1 MKLMRNEKTSVYKQ
15 TEVKQQM
22 KKIIIIKN
30 KLDSNKSDHNKEIER
45 YAHDS
50 FQNKIERT
58 YHAVN
63 NDYDKLL
70 AEKDEEMYILM
81 ISYHGEG
88 NNGGESFN
96 DCQIDR
102 IYIGDAII
110 KEKPAEPGKIDIV
123 YEMKK
128 CIEKSAMIV
137 NILDDLEL
145 ELDNDYPSKSY
156 VLICQSKIL
165 SKLITDLLLEP
176 VHGSIK
182 NDYTDLE
189 ADYKMH
195 EYAQHNKQCVRLYG
209 SLKEQEYRSEFQRD
223 RERIVNSKA
232 FRRLV
237 DKAQIFSAEK
247 GDHYRTRMTH
257 TLEVNQISKAIAFA
271 LGLNLDLTEAIALG
285 HDIGHT
291 PFGHQGERTLYN
303 ILSEEAKD
311 TCKIDER
318 IFTPEL
324 LGGFKHN
331 YQSVRVLSFI
341 EEKYIDYQGLDISVQ
356 TLEGILKHTG
366 LRNAEI
372 KEFIDESLIDYM
384 HLDLLEDGQPFSST
398 LEGQVVAVAD
408 EIAQR
413 GHDIDDAISSKLITV
428 DELIEVLQSEKFSN
442 LRGLIEEERSRI
454 RKCNRLVVDKD
465 ELLVARIISVIV
477 GYFINDVIQ
486 YSKKQIEEYEKET
499 DYIDRCLVRLSP
511 NEGVPA
517 CDLLKKVVN
526 KRVIANSEVS
536 LFDYNGSTIV
546 RSLFYSYYNNPRLLH
561 RGTLRKI
568 YIDQL
573 KCDNPEVSGNAI
585 DWANGNIN
593 VVMQEIK
600 KVHEL
605 SDNTDNEYF
614 IKKKILIRNIVDY
627 ISGMTDSYACHE
639 YERLK

>member
-1 MKLMRNEKTSVYKQ
+1 
-15 TEVKQQM
+15 M

-30 KLDSNKSDHNKEIER
+30 KLDSNKSEHNKEIEK
-45 YAHDS
+45 YAHES
-50 FQNKIERT
+50 FCNGEERT
-58 YHAVN
+58 YHAGA
-63 NDYDKLL
+63 NDSKSLSTLY
-70 AEKDEEMYILM
+70 EEEMFIML
-81 ISYHGEG
+81 ISYHEQGHH
-88 NNGGESFN
+88 GGDSPD

-102 IYIGDAII
+102 IYIGEAII
-110 KEKPAEPGKIDIV
+110 KKQISNMEKVDIV
-123 YEMKK
+123 YEMKR
-128 CIEKSAMIV
+128 CIKKAPMII

-145 ELDNDYPSKSY
+145 ELDSDYSKKSY
-156 VLICQSKIL
+156 VLINKSEML
-165 SKLITDLLLEP
+165 SKLIAELLLNT
-176 VHGSIK
+176 VNGSIRK
-182 NDYTDLE
+182 NYTDLE
-189 ADYKMH
+189 SNYEMH
-195 EYAQHNKQCVRLYG
+195 KYAQHNNQCIRLYG
-209 SLKEQEYRSEFQRD
+209 FLAEQEYRNEFQRD

-303 ILSEEAKD
+303 ILSEEARD
-311 TCKIDER
+311 ICKIDEK
-318 IFTPEL
+318 IFTPTL

-341 EEKYIDYQGLDISVQ
+341 EEKYCEHQGLDISVQ

-366 LRNAEI
+366 LKHAEI
-372 KEFIDESLIDYM
+372 NEFIDESLIEYL
-384 HLDLLEDGQPFSST
+384 HLELEEDGQPVSST
-398 LEGQVVAVAD
+398 LEGQVVAIAD

-428 DELIEVLQSEKFSN
+428 DELIELLGSEKFSN
-442 LRGLIEEERSRI
+442 IRKLIEKERSRI
-454 RKCNRLVVDKD
+454 NEYNRLVVDEG
-465 ELLVARIISVIV
+465 ELLAARIISVIV

-486 YSKKQIEEYEKET
+486 YSRTQIAAYNRQTE
-499 DYIDRCLVRLSP
+499 YIDRCLINLSP
-511 NEGVPA
+511 NEGVLA

-546 RSLFYSYYNNPRLLH
+546 KGLFCSYYNNPRLLH
-561 RGTLRKI
+561 KGTLRKI

-573 KCDNPEVSGNAI
+573 KCDNPEVAGNAI
-585 DWANGNIN
+585 DWANGNIS
-593 VVMQEIK
+593 VVTQEINK
-600 KVHEL
+600 IHEL
-605 SDNTDNEYF
+605 SENIDSEYF

>member
-1 MKLMRNEKTSVYKQ
+1 ME
-15 TEVKQQM
+15 EEQM

-30 KLDSNKSDHNKEIER
+30 KLDSNKSEQNREIER
-45 YAHDS
+45 YASES
-50 FQNKIERT
+50 FCNGEERT
-58 YHAVN
+58 YHAGA
-63 NDYDKLL
+63 NDSKSLSTLY
-70 AEKDEEMYILM
+70 EEEMFIML
-81 ISYHGEG
+81 ISYHEQGHH
-88 NNGGESFN
+88 GGDSPD

-102 IYIGDAII
+102 IYIGEAII
-110 KEKPAEPGKIDIV
+110 KKQISNMEKVDIV
-123 YEMKK
+123 YEMKR
-128 CIEKSAMIV
+128 CIKKAPMII

-145 ELDNDYPSKSY
+145 ELDSDYSKKSY
-156 VLICQSKIL
+156 VLINESEML
-165 SKLITDLLLEP
+165 SKLIAELLLNT
-176 VHGSIK
+176 VNGSIRK
-182 NDYTDLE
+182 NYTDLE
-189 ADYKMH
+189 SNYEMH
-195 EYAQHNKQCVRLYG
+195 KYAQHNNQCIRLYG
-209 SLKEQEYRSEFQRD
+209 FLAEQEYRNEFQRD

-303 ILSEEAKD
+303 ILSEEARD
-311 TCKIDER
+311 ICKIDEK
-318 IFTPEL
+318 IFTPTL

-341 EEKYIDYQGLDISVQ
+341 EEKYCEHQGLDISVQ

-366 LRNAEI
+366 LKHAEI
-372 KEFIDESLIDYM
+372 NEFIDESLIEYL
-384 HLDLLEDGQPFSST
+384 HLELEEDGQPVSST
-398 LEGQVVAVAD
+398 LEGQVVAIAD

-413 GHDIDDAISSKLITV
+413 GHDIDDAISSRLITV
-428 DELIEVLQSEKFSN
+428 DELIELLGSEKFSN
-442 LRGLIEEERSRI
+442 IRKLIEKERSRI
-454 RKCNRLVVDKD
+454 NEYNRLVVDEG
-465 ELLVARIISVIV
+465 ELLAARIISVIV

-486 YSKKQIEEYEKET
+486 YSRAQIAAYNRQTE
-499 DYIDRCLVRLSP
+499 YIDRCLVRLSP
-511 NEGVPA
+511 DEGVLA

-546 RSLFYSYYNNPRLLH
+546 KSLFCSYYNNPRLLH
-561 RGTLRKI
+561 KGTLRKI

-573 KCDNPEVSGNAI
+573 KCDNPEVAGNAI
-585 DWANGNIN
+585 DWANGNIS
-593 VVMQEIK
+593 VVTQEINK
-600 KVHEL
+600 IHEL
-605 SDNTDNEYF
+605 SENIDSEYF

>member
-1 MKLMRNEKTSVYKQ
+1 
-15 TEVKQQM
+15 M

-30 KLDSNKSDHNKEIER
+30 KLDSNKSEHNKEIEK
-45 YAHDS
+45 YAHES
-50 FQNKIERT
+50 FCNGEERT
-58 YHAVN
+58 YHAGA
-63 NDYDKLL
+63 NDSKSLSTLY
-70 AEKDEEMYILM
+70 EEEMFIML
-81 ISYHGEG
+81 ISYHEQGHH
-88 NNGGESFN
+88 GGDSPD

-102 IYIGDAII
+102 IYIGEAII
-110 KEKPAEPGKIDIV
+110 KKQISNMEKVDIV
-123 YEMKK
+123 YEMKR
-128 CIEKSAMIV
+128 CIKKAPMII

-145 ELDNDYPSKSY
+145 ELDSDYSKKSY
-156 VLICQSKIL
+156 VLINESEML
-165 SKLITDLLLEP
+165 SKLIAELLLNT
-176 VHGSIK
+176 VNGSIRK
-182 NDYTDLE
+182 NYTDLE
-189 ADYKMH
+189 SNYEMH
-195 EYAQHNKQCVRLYG
+195 KYAQHNNQCIRLYG
-209 SLKEQEYRSEFQRD
+209 FLAEQEYRNEFQRD

-303 ILSEEAKD
+303 ILSEEARD
-311 TCKIDER
+311 ICKIDEK
-318 IFTPEL
+318 IFTPTL

-341 EEKYIDYQGLDISVQ
+341 EEKYCEHQGLDISVQ

-366 LRNAEI
+366 LKHAEI
-372 KEFIDESLIDYM
+372 NEFIDESLIEYL
-384 HLDLLEDGQPFSST
+384 HLELEEDGQPVSST
-398 LEGQVVAVAD
+398 LEGQVVAIAD

-413 GHDIDDAISSKLITV
+413 GHDIDDAISSRLITV
-428 DELIEVLQSEKFSN
+428 DELIELLGSEKFSN
-442 LRGLIEEERSRI
+442 IRKLIEKERSRI
-454 RKCNRLVVDKD
+454 NEYNRLVVDEG
-465 ELLVARIISVIV
+465 ELLAARIISVIV

-486 YSKKQIEEYEKET
+486 YSRAQIAAYNRQTE
-499 DYIDRCLVRLSP
+499 YIDRCLVRLSP
-511 NEGVPA
+511 DEGVLA

-546 RSLFYSYYNNPRLLH
+546 KSLFCSYYNNPRLLH
-561 RGTLRKI
+561 KGTLRKI

-573 KCDNPEVSGNAI
+573 KCDNPEVAGNAI
-585 DWANGNIN
+585 DWANGNIS
-593 VVMQEIK
+593 VVTQEINK
-600 KVHEL
+600 IHEL
-605 SDNTDNEYF
+605 SENIDSEYF

>member
-1 MKLMRNEKTSVYKQ
+1 
-15 TEVKQQM
+15 M

-30 KLDSNKSDHNKEIER
+30 KLDSNKSEHNKEIEK
-45 YAHDS
+45 YAHES
-50 FQNKIERT
+50 FCNGEERT
-58 YHAVN
+58 YHAVA
-63 NDYDKLL
+63 NDSKSLHGL
-70 AEKDEEMYILM
+70 NEEEEMFIMM
-81 ISYHGEG
+81 ISYHGQGCHEG
-88 NNGGESFN
+88 DSLD

-102 IYIGDAII
+102 IYIGEAII
-110 KEKPAEPGKIDIV
+110 KERTSDLEKVDII
-123 YEMKK
+123 YEMKR
-128 CIEKSAMIV
+128 CIEKGPMII
-137 NILDDLEL
+137 NLLDDLEL
-145 ELDNDYPSKSY
+145 ELDSDYSKKSY
-156 VLICQSKIL
+156 VLISDSKIL
-165 SKLITDLLLEP
+165 GKLITEILLNT
-176 VHGSIK
+176 VNGSIK
-182 NDYTDLE
+182 NDYANLE
-189 ADYKMH
+189 PKYEMH
-195 EYAQHNKQCVRLYG
+195 KYAQHNNQCIRLYG
-209 SLKEQEYRSEFQRD
+209 FLAEQEYRNEFQRD

-257 TLEVNQISKAIAFA
+257 TLEVNQISKAIAVA

-303 ILSEEAKD
+303 ILSEEARD
-311 TCKIDER
+311 ICKIDEK
-318 IFTPEL
+318 IFTPTL

-341 EEKYIDYQGLDISVQ
+341 EEKYCEHQGLDISVQ

-366 LRNAEI
+366 LKHAEI
-372 KEFIDESLIDYM
+372 NEFIDESLIEYL
-384 HLDLLEDGQPFSST
+384 HLELEEDGQPVSST
-398 LEGQVVAVAD
+398 LEGQVVAIAD

-428 DELIEVLQSEKFSN
+428 DELIELLGSEKFSN
-442 LRGLIEEERSRI
+442 IRKLIEKERSRI
-454 RKCNRLVVDKD
+454 NEYNRLVVDEG
-465 ELLVARIISVIV
+465 ELLAARIISVIV

-486 YSKKQIEEYEKET
+486 YSRAQIAAYNRQTE
-499 DYIDRCLVRLSP
+499 YIDRCLVRLSP
-511 NEGVPA
+511 NEGVLA

-546 RSLFYSYYNNPRLLH
+546 KNLFCSYYNNPRLLH
-561 RGTLRKI
+561 KGTLRKI

-573 KCDNPEVSGNAI
+573 KCDNPEVAGNAI
-585 DWANGNIN
+585 DWANGNIS
-593 VVMQEIK
+593 VVTQEINK
-600 KVHEL
+600 IHEL
-605 SDNTDNEYF
+605 SENIDSEYF

>member
-1 MKLMRNEKTSVYKQ
+1 
-15 TEVKQQM
+15 M

-30 KLDSNKSDHNKEIER
+30 KLDSNKSEHNKEIEK
-45 YAHDS
+45 YAHES
-50 FQNKIERT
+50 FCNGEERT
-58 YHAVN
+58 YHAGA
-63 NDYDKLL
+63 NDSKSLSTLY
-70 AEKDEEMYILM
+70 EEEMFIML
-81 ISYHGEG
+81 ISYHEQGHH
-88 NNGGESFN
+88 GGDSPD

-102 IYIGDAII
+102 IYIGEAII
-110 KEKPAEPGKIDIV
+110 KKQISNMEKVDIV
-123 YEMKK
+123 YEMKR
-128 CIEKSAMIV
+128 CIKKAPMII

-145 ELDNDYPSKSY
+145 ELDSDYSKKSY
-156 VLICQSKIL
+156 VLINESEML
-165 SKLITDLLLEP
+165 SKLIAELLLNT
-176 VHGSIK
+176 VNGSIRK
-182 NDYTDLE
+182 NYTDLE
-189 ADYKMH
+189 SNYEMH
-195 EYAQHNKQCVRLYG
+195 KYAQHNNQCIRLYG
-209 SLKEQEYRSEFQRD
+209 FLAEQEYRNEFQRD

-303 ILSEEAKD
+303 ILSEEARD
-311 TCKIDER
+311 ICKIDEK
-318 IFTPEL
+318 IFTPTL

-341 EEKYIDYQGLDISVQ
+341 EEKYCEHPGLDISVQ

-366 LRNAEI
+366 LKHAEI
-372 KEFIDESLIDYM
+372 NEFIDESLIEYL
-384 HLDLLEDGQPFSST
+384 HLELEEDGQPVSST
-398 LEGQVVAVAD
+398 LEGQVVAIAD

-413 GHDIDDAISSKLITV
+413 GHDIDDAISSRLITV
-428 DELIEVLQSEKFSN
+428 DELIELLGSEKFSN
-442 LRGLIEEERSRI
+442 IRKLIEKERSRI
-454 RKCNRLVVDKD
+454 NEYNRLVVDEG
-465 ELLVARIISVIV
+465 ELLAARIISVIV

-486 YSKKQIEEYEKET
+486 YSRTQIAAYNRQTE
-499 DYIDRCLVRLSP
+499 YIDRCLINLSP
-511 NEGVPA
+511 NEGVLA

-546 RSLFYSYYNNPRLLH
+546 KDLFCSYYNNPRLLH
-561 RGTLRKI
+561 KGTLRKI

-573 KCDNPEVSGNAI
+573 KCDNPEVAGNAI
-585 DWANGNIN
+585 DWANGNIS
-593 VVMQEIK
+593 VVTQEINK
-600 KVHEL
+600 IHEL
-605 SDNTDNEYF
+605 SENIDSEYF

>member
-1 MKLMRNEKTSVYKQ
+1 
-15 TEVKQQM
+15 M

-30 KLDSNKSDHNKEIER
+30 KLDSNKSEQNREIER
-45 YAHDS
+45 YASES
-50 FQNKIERT
+50 FCNGEERT
-58 YHAVN
+58 YHAGA
-63 NDYDKLL
+63 NDSKSLSTLY
-70 AEKDEEMYILM
+70 EEEMFIML
-81 ISYHGEG
+81 ISYHEQGYH
-88 NNGGESFN
+88 GGDSPD

-102 IYIGDAII
+102 IYIGEAII
-110 KEKPAEPGKIDIV
+110 KKQISNMEKVDIV
-123 YEMKK
+123 YEMKR
-128 CIEKSAMIV
+128 CIKKAPMII

-145 ELDNDYPSKSY
+145 ELDSDYSKKSY
-156 VLICQSKIL
+156 VLINKSEML
-165 SKLITDLLLEP
+165 SKLIAELLLNT
-176 VHGSIK
+176 VNGSIRK
-182 NDYTDLE
+182 NYTDLE
-189 ADYKMH
+189 SNYEMH
-195 EYAQHNKQCVRLYG
+195 KYAQHNNQCIRLYG
-209 SLKEQEYRSEFQRD
+209 FLAEQEYRNEFQRD

-303 ILSEEAKD
+303 ILSEEARD
-311 TCKIDER
+311 ICKIDEK
-318 IFTPEL
+318 IFTPTL

-341 EEKYIDYQGLDISVQ
+341 EEKYCEHQGLDISVQ

-366 LRNAEI
+366 LKHAEI
-372 KEFIDESLIDYM
+372 NEFIDESLIEYL
-384 HLDLLEDGQPFSST
+384 HLELEEDGQPVSST
-398 LEGQVVAVAD
+398 LEGQVVAIAD

-428 DELIEVLQSEKFSN
+428 DELIELLGSEKFSN
-442 LRGLIEEERSRI
+442 IRKLIEKERSRI
-454 RKCNRLVVDKD
+454 NEYNRLVVDEG
-465 ELLVARIISVIV
+465 ELLAARIISVIV

-486 YSKKQIEEYEKET
+486 YSRTQIAAYNRQTE
-499 DYIDRCLVRLSP
+499 YIDRCLINLSP
-511 NEGVPA
+511 NEGVLA

-546 RSLFYSYYNNPRLLH
+546 KGLFCSYYNNPRLLH
-561 RGTLRKI
+561 KGTLRKI

-573 KCDNPEVSGNAI
+573 KCDNPEVAGNAI
-585 DWANGNIN
+585 DWANGNIS
-593 VVMQEIK
+593 VVTQEINK
-600 KVHEL
+600 IHEL
-605 SDNTDNEYF
+605 SENIDSEYF